1 MERLTRTEEELM
13 QMIWEKGEC
22 TVRDLLDD
30 MPEPRPPHSTV
41 SSVVRILEQK
51 GFVSHKAFGRTYL
64 YFPIV
69 SKEAYS
75 RQTLGRIIDRYF
87 DKSASQMISFL
98 VEEEEI
104 DYKTLSELMD
114 KIKNKEQR

>member
-1 MERLTRTEEELM
+1 
-13 QMIWEKGEC
+13 MIWEKGEC

-64 YFPIV
+64 YYPVI

-75 RQTLGRIIDRYF
+75 RQTLDRIIDRYF